1 MKTKEIIANLT
12 NLAKVIRKDI
22 DMPYELRR
30 AMRKNYNTLSEEYKI
45 YEEERSKLIIQL
57 KEGENEKEIE
67 EKLEAILETEVNVD
81 IIKVSESLM
90 ENVVCSTSDDMSLQ
104 FMLVD

>member
-45 YEEERSKLIIQL
+45 YEEERTKLIMQL
-57 KEGENEKEIE
+57 KAGENDKEIE
-67 EKLEAILETEVNVD
+67 EKLEAILETEVDID

-90 ENVVCSTSDDMSLQ
+90 ETVVCSTSDEMAIQ
-104 FMLVD
+104 FMLED

>member
-45 YEEERSKLIIQL
+45 YEAERSKLIKQL

-67 EKLEAILETEVNVD
+67 EKLEAILETEVDIN
-81 IIKVSESLM
+81 IIKVSETLM
-90 ENVVCSTSDDMSLQ
+90 ETVVCSASDEMAIQ